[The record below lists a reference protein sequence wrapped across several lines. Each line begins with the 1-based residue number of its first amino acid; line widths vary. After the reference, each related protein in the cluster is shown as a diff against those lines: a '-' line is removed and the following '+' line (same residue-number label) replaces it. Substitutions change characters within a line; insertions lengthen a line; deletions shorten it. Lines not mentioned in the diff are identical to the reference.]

1 MVLVIYVC
9 VLVAVCV
16 RDIFRRSTYN
26 DFVTAGGRQGP
37 FVVFMTLMATM
48 IGASATI
55 GIAAKAETTDFTAF
69 WWLGAGAIGLLAQGF
84 CLSSRIRSL
93 GARTLPEIAG
103 LTVGPFGRKLVAGI
117 IVISWIGVVAAQFS
131 AAEELIRLAA
141 GYSST
146 VWSVVGTAAFV
157 TLYTLIGGQLSVVKT
172 DLFQFGILAIGF
184 LAVFIYLFSG
194 FAGGTPDPASEIV
207 FFTPKFGFW
216 EFLLFVFPVAG
227 AYFLGPDITS
237 RNLVAR
243 DGNVAR
249 KATFWAVPALTL
261 FAVVITLIGMWAGRN
276 APGAGNPLFR
286 ITKDVLPVWLASL
299 LSLGLLS
306 ALLSSADTCLINTA
320 AITSNDV
327 LGRHSVRSVRIAVL
341 VVGILATFLA
351 LRGKDIITLL
361 FSAYAVYTPG
371 IVCPLAVA
379 IIVHGRRRLVHGLWY
394 AAVAVGGTLGLLQ
407 PVFGFACETPPAF
420 ANYLPLAGMV
430 LSLII
435 ALASVRPL
443 EEKSAA

>member
-1 MVLVIYVC
+1 MVLVIYLC
-9 VLVAVCV
+9 VLVAVCI
-16 RDIFRRSTYN
+16 RDLFRRSTYGE
-26 DFVTAGGRQGP
+26 FVTAGGRQGP

-48 IGASATI
+48 IGASATL
-55 GIAAKAETTDFTAF
+55 GIAAKAEATGFTAF
-69 WWLGAGAIGLLAQGF
+69 WWLGAGAIGLFAQGL

-117 IVISWIGVVAAQFS
+117 IVLSWIGIVAAQFS

-141 GYSST
+141 GYSAGP
-146 VWSVVGTAAFV
+146 WSVVGTAAFV

-172 DLFQFGILAIGF
+172 DLFQFGLFALGF
-184 LAVFIYLFSG
+184 LAVFVYLFGG
-194 FAGGTPDPASEIV
+194 FAGGTPVPASEID
-207 FFTPKFGFW
+207 FFTAEFGW
-216 EFLLFVFPVAG
+216 KEFLLFVFPVAG

-243 DGNVAR
+243 DGPVAR
-249 KATFWAVPALTL
+249 RATFWAVPALAL
-261 FAVVITLIGMWAGRN
+261 FGVAITLVGLWVGRN

-286 ITKDVLPVWLASL
+286 ITKDVLPVSLASVF
-299 LSLGLLS
+299 SLGLLS

-327 LGRHSVRSVRIAVL
+327 LGRRSVRSVRVAVL

-379 IIVHGRRRLVHGLWY
+379 IVVHGRRRLAHGLWY
-394 AAVAVGGTLGLLQ
+394 GAVAAGGALGLLQ
-407 PVFGFACETPPAF
+407 PVFGFACEKPPAF
-420 ANYLPLAGMV
+420 AAYLPLIGMAV
-430 LSLII
+430 SLVV

-443 EEKSAA
+443 EEK